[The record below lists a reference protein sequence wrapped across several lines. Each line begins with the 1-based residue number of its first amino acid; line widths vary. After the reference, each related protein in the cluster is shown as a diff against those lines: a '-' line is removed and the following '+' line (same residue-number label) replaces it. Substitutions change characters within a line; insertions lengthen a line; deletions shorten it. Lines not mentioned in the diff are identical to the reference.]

1 VTGGRPPAPP
11 DPERRLREAEDGAT
25 ADDVLA
31 WFDQL
36 PAVDCPEVVGRWRG
50 GELRTGH
57 PLDGLLMAHRW
68 YGKEF
73 LDAETVHPLLFP
85 DAAGVP
91 RPIDPTLAPLWLLR
105 SVPGLL
111 RSPVAR
117 LGFAAVRPLLRT
129 GRPQARLRRL
139 EHRGVLTA
147 ALVYDRLPV
156 VDAFRRVSA
165 DTLLGLMDMRG
176 LAAPFP
182 FVLRRDRPADLGRP
196 VSW

>member
-1 VTGGRPPAPP
+1 MTP
-11 DPERRLREAEDGAT
+11 DPERRLRQLEDGAP
-25 ADDVLA
+25 AVDVLA

-36 PAVDCPEVVGRWRG
+36 PAVDLPAVLGRWRG
-50 GELRTGH
+50 SELPTGH
-57 PLDGLLMAHRW
+57 PLDGLLTAHRW

-85 DAAGVP
+85 DPAGVP
-91 RPIDPTLAPLWLLR
+91 RPLDPTLAPLWLVR
-105 SVPGLL
+105 AVPRLL
-111 RSPVAR
+111 RSPAAR

-156 VDAFRRVSA
+156 IDAFRRVSA

-176 LAAPFP
+176 LAPFP
-182 FVLRRDRPADLGRP
+182 FVLRRDRNG
-196 VSW
+196 

>member
-1 VTGGRPPAPP
+1 VTAA
-11 DPERRLREAEDGAT
+11 DPEERLRRLQDGA
-25 ADDVLA
+25 AAADVLA

-36 PAVDCPEVVGRWRG
+36 PPVECPEVLGRWRG
-50 GELRTGH
+50 SELPTGH
-57 PLDGLLMAHRW
+57 RLDGLLAAHRW

-91 RPIDPTLAPLWLLR
+91 RPLDPTLAPVWLLR
-105 SVPGLL
+105 AVPGLL
-111 RSPVAR
+111 RTPAAR
-117 LGFAAVRPLLRT
+117 SAFTAVRPLLRT
-129 GRPQARLRRL
+129 GRPQGRLRRV

-156 VDAFRRVSA
+156 LDAFRRVSA

-176 LAAPFP
+176 VPPFP
-182 FVLRRDRPADLGRP
+182 FVLRRDAPG
-196 VSW
+196 